1 MSGTYDLR
9 LVALSYLVAVFAS
22 YTALDLAGRVTSSR
36 GRVRKVWLLGGALSL
51 GIGIWSMHF
60 IGMLAFVL
68 PMPTGYDLTLMLL
81 SLLIAVLAS
90 AGALVA
96 MSRPAAR
103 ARHLLLGGPLVGAGI
118 AAMHYTGMAA
128 MRMEAAIGYDP

>member
-36 GRVRKVWLLGGALSL
+36 GRARTVWLLGGALSL

-60 IGMLAFVL
+60 IGMLAMDNAAV
-68 PMPTGYDLTLMLL
+68 YRL
-81 SLLIAVLAS
+81 S
-90 AGALVA
+90 
-96 MSRPAAR
+96 
-103 ARHLLLGGPLVGAGI
+103 
-118 AAMHYTGMAA
+118 
-128 MRMEAAIGYDP
+128 AIVVTRQVVQQ

>member
-36 GRVRKVWLLGGALSL
+36 GRARTVWLLGGALSL

-60 IGMLAFVL
+60 IGMLAMDNAAV
-68 PMPTGYDLTLMLL
+68 YRL
-81 SLLIAVLAS
+81 SSIV
-90 AGALVA
+90 VT
-96 MSRPAAR
+96 RR
-103 ARHLLLGGPLVGAGI
+103 VVQQ
-118 AAMHYTGMAA
+118 
-128 MRMEAAIGYDP
+128 